1 MIKLNLV
8 QGTKEWLDTR
18 LSHFTASEAPAM
30 MGVSKHISRTQLLDH
45 KKGWTTE
52 VDAFTQKL
60 FDAGH
65 QVEEMARPLA
75 ETFTDEDLV
84 PVVGVLDGTKYLA
97 SFDGISMLGDILF
110 EHKMFNKVLAENVLN
125 SVLTPE
131 YYWQLEHQLMVSE
144 SDKVLFVCSDGTEDK
159 FYSMWYESVP
169 ERRAELIAGWEQ
181 FEKDLA
187 VHEPKAKTEKV
198 IAQVSKDLPMITYQM
213 DGMALTSNLSEF
225 KSAALKL
232 VDKANQEIE
241 TDQDFANAEAHQKV
255 FTKAEKDIDSLCDRV
270 LGEVQDISVFVNDL
284 REIKELIR
292 QARLAENKQIKT
304 RKEEI
309 RQGIA
314 ASANK
319 ALSDYAINAMA
330 ELKVACP
337 SLSVDVVNAMKGK
350 KTVASLQDAADSE
363 LAKGKIEVD
372 GYAKTASSNLATLK
386 EFAADYRFLFADWKD
401 IAFKQC
407 DDFTALVKTRIS
419 DHKESEKARIDAE
432 REKIRLEEEAKAQAK
447 IKEEAE
453 QAERQ
458 RQKAELEAKRL
469 QSETDEKL
477 VVDDSQKS
485 ETNHMR
491 HPMDKQQPREVA
503 TRQVQKKTVAM
514 TYEPLA
520 QWPSDM
526 DRAEN
531 ETLDEI
537 CNQLA
542 EAEDYIEYLK
552 SNIHGVAA

>member
-8 QGTKEWLDTR
+8 QGTQDWLDAR

-52 VDAFTQKL
+52 VDAFTQRL

-65 QVEEMARPLA
+65 QVEELARPLA
-75 ETFTDEDLV
+75 EAFTDEDLV
-84 PVVGVLDGTKYLA
+84 PIVGVLEDSKYLA
-97 SFDGISMLGDILF
+97 SFDGMSMFGDILF
-110 EHKMFNKVLAENVLN
+110 EHKLYNKVLAENVLN
-125 SVLTPE
+125 SVLTPD
-131 YYWQLEHQLMVSE
+131 YYWQLEHQLMVSGAE
-144 SDKVLFVCSDGTEDK
+144 KVLFVCSNGTEEK
-159 FYSMWYESVP
+159 FYSMWYESTP

-187 VHEPKAKTEKV
+187 DHVPQAKTEKV
-198 IAQVSKDLPMITYQM
+198 TAQVTKDLPMITYQM
-213 DGMALTSNLSEF
+213 NGMSLTSNLSEF
-225 KSAALKL
+225 KKSAMHL
-232 VDKANQEIE
+232 VEKAQQPIE

-255 FTKAEKDIDSLCDRV
+255 FTKAEKDIDNLCDRV

-292 QARLAENKQIKT
+292 QARLAENKQIKS

-314 ASANK
+314 VLANK
-319 ALSDYAINAMA
+319 SLWDYTVSAMA
-330 ELKVACP
+330 ELKVECP
-337 SLSVDVVNAMKGK
+337 SLSVDIVNAMKGK

-372 GYAKTASSNLATLK
+372 GYANTATSNLATLK

-407 DDFTALVKTRIS
+407 DDFTALVKTRIAE
-419 DHKESEKARIDAE
+419 HKEAEKARIE
-432 REKIRLEEEAKAQAK
+432 QQREKIRLEEEAKAKAK
-447 IKEEAE
+447 IEAE
-453 QAERQ
+453 A
-458 RQKAELEAKRL
+458 EAKRKA
-469 QSETDEKL
+469 EA
-477 VVDDSQKS
+477 DSKAEQ
-485 ETNHMR
+485 ER
-491 HPMDKQQPREVA
+491 LAREREVKA
-503 TRQVQKKTVAM
+503 AEQNTLTSEVDAKQNAPAKFMQSPAPKAPTKKPVISM
-514 TYEPLA
+514 TYEPLPL
-520 QWPSDM
+520 WPSDQ

-531 ETLDEI
+531 ETLNKI

-542 EAEDYIEYLK
+542 DAEDYIEYLK
-552 SNIHGVAA
+552 SNINGVAA